1 MYSIRLNDGTEI
13 KNLELNGNNFIPET
27 LDKTIFEN
35 NLEKVIITDDDGNE
49 EIRFNQKVQ
58 FAKIGDVET
67 FILQSKTKE
76 EIENEILEGTVMELV
91 NILAMITG
99 GTL

>member
-58 FAKIGDVET
+58 FAKIGDAET
-67 FILQSKTKE
+67 FILHNKTKE
-76 EIENEILEGTVMELV
+76 EELLELLADLTETVL
-91 NILAMITG
+91 LG
-99 GTL
+99 GV